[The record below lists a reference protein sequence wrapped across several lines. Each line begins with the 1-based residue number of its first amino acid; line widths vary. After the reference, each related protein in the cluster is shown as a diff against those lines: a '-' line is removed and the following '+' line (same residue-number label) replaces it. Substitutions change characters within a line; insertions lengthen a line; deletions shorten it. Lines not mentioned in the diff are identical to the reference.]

1 MTATEAEAGRR
12 GRPWRD
18 GLVEL
23 AVPAVA
29 IGVAFLLGAAII
41 AVAGADPLNA
51 YGALL
56 GGAVGTPS
64 AVAATL
70 LRSLPIVMAGVG
82 MGLAFRAGAFNL
94 GGEGQMI
101 VGALATAIVAGAVGG
116 ASAPLGLVTGLLAGL
131 AAGAAWAFV
140 PALLQVRLDIPILIT
155 TLLLNYVGNLV
166 AAYAVSYPFRDLT
179 GGAALAQTAV
189 VPEAAWLPLLAAG
202 SRLHLGLVA
211 LIIVPLAAAWLL
223 RRTILGYEVRMT
235 GANRLFAEYG
245 GVRTGRLTLVVMLL
259 SGAICGLGGS
269 LLVLGVTHRYTD
281 TMVTAAGYAWS
292 GFIAAILAAANPL
305 LTAVAGTF
313 LGALQVGA
321 AGMAR
326 TTSVPLQ
333 LVDVVQATIILV
345 VAVRPGLRAGLRRL
359 RRGG

>member
-1 MTATEAEAGRR
+1 MPAGEAAID
-12 GRPWRD
+12 RPPTWRAI
-18 GLVEL
+18 LAEL

-29 IGVAFLLGAAII
+29 VALALLLGAAVA
-41 AVAGADPLNA
+41 AVAGTDPAAA
-51 YGALL
+51 YGALV
-56 GGAVGTPS
+56 GGAVGSPS
-64 AVAATL
+64 AMAATL
-70 LRSLPIVMAGVG
+70 LRSLPIVMAGIG
-82 MGLAFRAGAFNL
+82 IGLAFRAGAFNL

-101 VGALATAIVAGAVGG
+101 VGALVTAIVAGGLG
-116 ASAPLGLVTGLLAGL
+116 AAPEPLGLVAGLLAGM
-131 AAGAAWAFV
+131 AAGAAWALV
-140 PALLQVRLDIPILIT
+140 PAVLQVRLDVPILIT
-155 TLLLNYVGNLV
+155 TLLLNYVGSLL

-189 VPEAAWLPLLAAG
+189 VPEATWLPAVAEG

-211 LIIVPLAAAWLL
+211 LVVLPLAAAWFL
-223 RRTILGYEVRMT
+223 RRTVLGYELRMT

-245 GVRTGRLTLVVMLL
+245 GVRTGRLTVVVMLL

-269 LLVLGVTHRYTD
+269 MLVLGGTHRYTD
-281 TMVTAAGYAWS
+281 TMITTAGYAWS
-292 GFIAAILAAANPL
+292 GFIAAILALANPL
-305 LTAVAGTF
+305 LTAVAGLF

-326 TTSVPLQ
+326 TTTVPLQ
-333 LVDVVQATIILV
+333 LADVVQAAIILV